1 MTVCFEWWCKWVF
14 SFCVAGEMLLS
25 IKHTLPCRAVNL
37 TIERLLVR
45 LMPVLCTEC
54 EEDQNV

>member
-1 MTVCFEWWCKWVF
+1 MGF
-14 SFCVAGEMLLS
+14 SLCVAGEMLIS
-25 IKHTLPCRAVNL
+25 IKHALPCWVVNL

-54 EEDQNV
+54 AEDQNV